1 MDRTIT
7 SEYHSP
13 RKWRLRQPFRRLASF
28 FHRLQWKLTLAYTLF
43 TVVTI
48 LFLVATAVGFLWYF
62 NFYSQGMPVR
72 LAEGLQRAAPSIA
85 LYFSPVDEQGLASWV
100 DSVMHGSDLVI
111 PIPREAAGDSADT
124 IPAQFGRVKLLA
136 ILDPAGKVL
145 ASYPP
150 NVMPI
155 EGNFRTTLSPAVITR
170 LDAALSGSADT
181 NELATR
187 DAEGNMVAA
196 VPIIAGDNSQPAGA
210 ILLISK
216 LWFDQIEFVELLLR
230 GTILPAATAMLVVGI
245 IAGLLFGYIISRGLT
260 GRLKKLTQTTDKWS
274 QGDFS
279 TLAYDPS
286 GDELGQ
292 LARHLNHMA
301 IQLQNLLQTRQ
312 ELATLEERN
321 RLARDLHD
329 SVKQQVFA
337 TAMQIGAAK
346 TLIEEDPNAVSPHL
360 LEAEHLIRQSQQEL
374 TSLIKEL
381 RPAALEGQGLAHA
394 LQDYTTNWSRR
405 THIPVEVRIRGER
418 PLPLSLEQ
426 TLYRVAQES
435 LSNVARH
442 SNATGAEIEL
452 AWEDDGLLLAI
463 RDNGQGF
470 DVAASNGHG
479 MGLKSMSERMAAIGG
494 FLVVES
500 TPQQGTRITARVPN
514 IS

>member
-1 MDRTIT
+1 MR
-7 SEYHSP
+7 
-13 RKWRLRQPFRRLASF
+13 PFRRFTSF
-28 FHRLQWKLTLAYTLF
+28 FYRLQWKLTLAYTLF

-48 LFLVATAVGFLWYF
+48 LFLVATAVGFLWYL
-62 NFYSQGMPVR
+62 NFYSQSMPVR
-72 LAEGLQRAAPSIA
+72 VADGLQRAVPSIA
-85 LYFSPVDEQGLASWV
+85 VYFSPVDEQGLASWV

-111 PIPREAAGDSADT
+111 PIPREDAKDPDDT
-124 IPAQFGRVKLLA
+124 IPAQFGRVELLA
-136 ILDPAGKVL
+136 IVDPAGKVL
-145 ASYPP
+145 ASYYP
-150 NVMPI
+150 NAMPV
-155 EGNFRTTLSPAVITR
+155 EGDFRTTLSPAVAAR
-170 LDAALSGSADT
+170 LDAALNGSSDT
-181 NELATR
+181 SELATR

-196 VPIIAGDNSQPAGA
+196 APIIAGDNSQPVGA
-210 ILLISK
+210 ILLVSK
-216 LWFDQIEFVELLLR
+216 LWFDQIEFVQLLLR

-260 GRLKKLTQTTDKWS
+260 GRLRKLTQTTDKWS

-279 TLAYDPS
+279 ALVYDPS

-346 TLIEEDPNAVSPHL
+346 TLIEQAPEAVSPHL

-381 RPAALEGQGLAHA
+381 RPAALEGQGLARA
-394 LQDYTTNWSRR
+394 LQDYTGSWSRQ
-405 THIPVEVRIRGER
+405 THIPVEVRVRGER

-426 TLYRVAQES
+426 TLYRVAQEG

-452 AWEDDGLLLAI
+452 AWEDDGLVLTI
-463 RDNGQGF
+463 HDNGQGF
-470 DVAASNGHG
+470 NVAAPNGQG

-500 TPQQGTRITARVPN
+500 APHQGTRITARIPN
-514 IS
+514 IT